1 MNLEVEQFT
10 SFLHNICCMSNSY
23 KHLTSVQRHQIKV
36 LYNAGHSLSFI
47 GDQLGIHKS
56 TVSRELKRN
65 ARQWG
70 SYDPV
75 VAQQIANDRK
85 ERFAHNRKFTPGIE
99 KFIREKLQ
107 FQQWS
112 PEQIKGYCDKHNIPM
127 VSHQRIY
134 QFILQDKE
142 NGGELYKNLRT
153 GKKKRR
159 RKYGKGKADNK
170 AKNRISIDLRP
181 SVVNNKERFGDWE
194 IDTIVGKNNKGA
206 ILTVVERKSAFVL
219 MVKLN
224 GRNAEELAK
233 STVRLLAPYKDK
245 VHTITSDNG
254 SEFARHQQITK
265 KLNAQF
271 YFAHPYS
278 SWERGLNEYTNKLIR
293 QYIPKKLSFDNI
305 DQKFI
310 NDINLKL
317 NMRPRKNLM
326 YDSPIK
332 IYLSNF
338 D

>member
-1 MNLEVEQFT
+1 MKE
-10 SFLHNICCMSNSY
+10 SY

-36 LYNAGHSLSFI
+36 LHKTGHSLSFI
-47 GDQLGIHKS
+47 GNQLGIHKS

-85 ERFAHNRKFTPGIE
+85 ERFARNRKFTPVME
-99 KFIREKLQ
+99 KFICEKLLLH
-107 FQQWS
+107 QWS

-134 QFILQDKE
+134 QFIYQDKTE
-142 NGGELYKNLRT
+142 GGRLYKNLRT
-153 GKKKRR
+153 GKKRR
-159 RKYGKGKADNK
+159 RKKYGSKKSDLSIK
-170 AKNRISIDLRP
+170 HRTSIDLRP
-181 SVVNNKERFGDWE
+181 SVVDSKERFGDWD

-224 GRNAEELAK
+224 GRNADELAK

-254 SEFARHQQITK
+254 KEFARHQQIAK

-271 YFAHPYS
+271 FFAHPYS
-278 SWERGLNEYTNKLIR
+278 SWERGINEYTNKLIR
-293 QYIPKKLSFDNI
+293 QYIPKKTSFDNI
-305 DQKFI
+305 DQQNI
-310 NDINLKL
+310 NHINLKL
-317 NMRPRKNLM
+317 NTRPRKNLC

-332 IYLSNF
+332 VYLSNF